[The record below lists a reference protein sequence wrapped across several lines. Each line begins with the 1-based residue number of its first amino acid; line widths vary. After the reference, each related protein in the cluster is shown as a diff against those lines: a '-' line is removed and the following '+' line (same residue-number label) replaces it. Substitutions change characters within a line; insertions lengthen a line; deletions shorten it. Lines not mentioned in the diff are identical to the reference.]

1 MSMAEG
7 GTRIAKL
14 ELGTITFK
22 VFGSTQK
29 NNHEQRKDRTVI
41 EHVGAPSSQSEGVVC
56 GRPGHRI
63 KSSQSQHVSG
73 NPRTPFYC
81 HEITTSLPFQL
92 AAHNETF
99 LL

>member
-1 MSMAEG
+1 MGIPFMSMAEG

-41 EHVGAPSSQSEGVVC
+41 EHVGVPSSQSEGVVAPATES
-56 GRPGHRI
+56 RAANH
-63 KSSQSQHVSG
+63 
-73 NPRTPFYC
+73 N
-81 HEITTSLPFQL
+81 TSLGIPGRHSI
-92 AAHNETF
+92 ATR
-99 LL
+99 